1 MPYSPANS
9 IEKIQ
14 VAVIIVC
21 LAPLAWIFHG
31 AIEGTLGDDPIEAI
45 QRWLGI
51 WTFNFLL
58 VTLAVTPLRR
68 LTGWHWLARLR
79 RLFGLVTFVHATMHL
94 LTWLMLDHRF
104 DVHAIAADVA
114 KRPFI
119 VAGFAAWLLMLPL
132 AATSSN
138 AMVRR
143 LGGRKWQNLH
153 RSVYAV
159 AIIAAAHYLWQEIE
173 EPTPA
178 LVYAALVVLLLG
190 LRALWRQQERQRQ
203 LDGAYGAP
211 PAPPVKHSVVKFF
224 PRRK

>member
-1 MPYSPANS
+1 MSPSPPGS

-14 VAVIIVC
+14 AAVFVVC

-31 AIEGTLGDDPIEAI
+31 AIEGTLGEDPIETL
-45 QRWLGI
+45 QRWLGL

-79 RLFGLVTFVHATMHL
+79 RMFGLVTFVHATMHGL
-94 LTWLMLDHRF
+94 AWLMLDLRF
-104 DVHAIAADVA
+104 DWHAIASDIA

-143 LGGRKWQNLH
+143 LGGRRWQKLH
-153 RSVYAV
+153 RGIYAV
-159 AIIAAAHYLWQEIE
+159 AIIAAAHFVWQEVE
-173 EPTPA
+173 DPARA
-178 LVYAALVVLLLG
+178 LVYAALVAVLLIV
-190 LRALWRQQERQRQ
+190 RALWRQQERQRQ

-211 PAPPVKHSVVKFF
+211 PASRPGQSVIKFH